1 MRKLLNTEIANYIYE
16 EMEKKNKEYEVEYNK
31 VLALV
36 DDSITYNN
44 DYEKDEN
51 GDIEKELTEEEI
63 TTLKNNMLDGVEEY
77 FDSINEEF

>member
-63 TTLKNNMLDGVEEY
+63 ATLKNNMLDGVEEY

>member
-16 EMEKKNKEYEVEYNK
+16 EMEKKNKEYEVEYDK

-36 DDSITYNN
+36 DGSISYNN

-63 TTLKNNMLDGVEEY
+63 ATLKNNMLDGVEEY